1 MYFFFHTSIYFYG
14 NVDDVV
20 KQKQFC
26 HITLVLIQLHWLP
39 VLSRVNF
46 KILLLTFKVLHGL
59 APSYI
64 SDLIRVKPVSSRY
77 SHRSADGILRFE
89 PKFKTLTTLR

>member
-1 MYFFFHTSIYFYG
+1 MKKLKISQLAPGFRYL
-14 NVDDVV
+14 
-20 KQKQFC
+20 Q
-26 HITLVLIQLHWLP
+26 TLAL
-39 VLSRVNF
+39 
-46 KILLLTFKVLHGL
+46 KVLHGL

-77 SHRSADGILRFE
+77 SLRSADGILRFE